1 MDKVVTIGIS
11 GASGVIYGIVAVK
24 ALSELNYKTHV
35 VYTQGAIKVAEKE
48 MSIDLVKELSKY
60 ANYVYSEDKLDAP
73 ISSSS
78 FIVNTEGM
86 IVIPCSTRTLA
97 EISHGIANNLLN
109 RAALNYIRIGKRLVL
124 VIRETPL
131 GVIELRNALS
141 LAKLGVIIL
150 PASPGFY
157 HQPKSIEDMINFIV
171 GKALDMLNI
180 KHQLYRRWG
189 GDEIEPN

>member
-35 VYTQGAIKVAEKE
+35 VYTKGAIKVAEKE

-60 ANYVYSEDKLDAP
+60 ANYIYSEDELDAP

-86 IVIPCSTRTLA
+86 IVIPCSIRTLA

-109 RAALNYIRIGKRLVL
+109 RAALNYIRVGKRLVL

-157 HQPKSIEDMINFIV
+157 HRPKSIEDMIDFIV

-189 GDEIEPN
+189 GDEIEPS